1 MNAQK
6 HVLHL
11 HQQPPSF
18 ARACARS
25 SCVGGVLCILG
36 MNASTS
42 ASRAH
47 RTLRPSV
54 FARRST
60 VRKKGSHAHRYMQI
74 MSVVFTFDSKFS
86 NHGSAYNG
94 ISDFYRVPSAVHRR
108 AQPAFAGRYSWRY
121 SVDRTLSDSAGLFS
135 RFGGC
140 GHWRCF
146 IHRCV
151 RPTSNGSAL
160 IRPTL

>member
-74 MSVVFTFDSKFS
+74 MSVVFSFDSKFI
-86 NHGSAYNG
+86 HGSAYNG
-94 ISDFYRVPSAVHRR
+94 ISTLYRVPSAAHKR
-108 AQPAFAGRYSWRY
+108 AQLAFAGRYSWKY
-121 SVDRTLSDSAGLFS
+121 SVDRSLSLTRRS
-135 RFGGC
+135 
-140 GHWRCF
+140 
-146 IHRCV
+146 V
-151 RPTSNGSAL
+151 RPSA
-160 IRPTL
+160 IERTAQP